1 MPTPRQHKRH
11 HHHQYQ
17 ALLES
22 LTWPLFQSKARGR
35 GGWLVKPRRPE
46 WTCDAC
52 GTTNFMDRSACRW
65 CSKTAST
72 DVLAKCKNNATG
84 KGQGQGTL
92 ASPHSK
98 RRDSGDASTTG
109 TTTAEQRDKNTPSKS
124 PQEKADEAR
133 VAIASRKKLL
143 ALAGENVLDIV
154 RQLQSEV
161 DALEKKAT
169 DSRSAARKVEDQRL
183 FVARQR
189 KRCDQAEKT
198 LLEATQDKTK
208 QDQLLAT
215 ALAELE
221 KFEEQLKR
229 DLAGSATENMKTANG
244 EDVLVPMDE
253 SDYLDPDEH
262 AKQLH
267 EITTEF
273 IKRKA
278 TQGDTPEQKQALERE
293 YHIEIGR
300 LHKRLRSG
308 D

>member
-11 HHHQYQ
+11 HHHQHQ

-22 LTWPLFQSKARGR
+22 LTWPLFQGKARGR
-35 GGWLVKPRRPE
+35 GGWQDQPRRPE
-46 WTCDAC
+46 WTCEAC
-52 GTTNFMDRSACRW
+52 GTTNFMDRSVCRW
-65 CSKTAST
+65 CTRTDTLDAKSKN
-72 DVLAKCKNNATG
+72 KGKG
-84 KGQGQGTL
+84 KGQGSE
-92 ASPHSK
+92 APSSPHFK
-98 RRDSGDASTTG
+98 RRDSGTASSIG
-109 TTTAEQRDKNTPSKS
+109 TTTVDQRDKNTPPKS
-124 PQEKADEAR
+124 PQEKADEAK

-143 ALAGENVLDIV
+143 ALAGENGLDNHDFV
-154 RQLQSEV
+154 RQLQNEV

-189 KRCDQAEKT
+189 KRCEQAEKN

-215 ALAELE
+215 AQIELE
-221 KFEEQLKR
+221 KFEEQLKK
-229 DLAGSATENMKTANG
+229 DLNGSSADVAMNG
-244 EDVLVPMDE
+244 EDVLIPMDE
-253 SDYLDPDEH
+253 TEFLSPDEH
-262 AKQLH
+262 AKQLN

-278 TQGDTPEQKQALERE
+278 TQGDTPEQKQVLERE

-308 D
+308 E